1 MLPENTQNK
10 NVVVIDNKH
19 AKAER
24 LENWKNKLT
33 NIHCDFSYQ
42 IGDTTNKV
50 TNIIPEFKNKETT
63 EQQQNIEH
71 LATTCAATGS
81 ASYEFS
87 LMILSTTISGFFT
100 NDSYNGAFNANAV
113 RDALIAMT
121 PADEYEGMLC
131 SRLLVLHNQYM
142 HFMTRAISN
151 TQTSQGIDLNINRA
165 TKLMRLYNETLE
177 ALNKYRRKGEQKVTV
192 QHVNVGNGGQAV
204 VAGNFQQGGEGS
216 DKK

>member
-1 MLPENTQNK
+1 MLSEKTSSK
-10 NVVVIDNKH
+10 DTVVINNKQ

-24 LENWKNKLT
+24 LENWINKLN
-33 NIHCDFSYQ
+33 NIHCEFSYQ
-42 IGDTTNKV
+42 MGDVTNKA
-50 TNIIPEFKNKETT
+50 TNIIAEFKNKEAN
-63 EQQQNIEH
+63 QQQQTIEH

-87 LMILSTTISGFFT
+87 LMILGTTVSGFFT
-100 NDSYNGAFNANAV
+100 NDSYNGAFTANAV
-113 RDALIAMT
+113 RDALLAMK
-121 PADEYEGMLC
+121 PVDEYEGMLC

-142 HFMTRAISN
+142 NFMARVASD
-151 TQTSQGIDLNINRA
+151 TQTSHGIDLNINRA

-177 ALNKYRRKGEQKVTV
+177 SLNRYRRKGEQKVTV
-192 QHVNVGNGGQAV
+192 QHVNVNNGGQAV